1 MNFVEVGIL
10 SVVEGLTEFLPISS
24 TGHLIIAAKILNI
37 PQSEFVKTFTIVIQ
51 LGAILSVL
59 VIYGPKFW
67 KSKIT
72 YLNMLAAFLPTAL
85 VGFTL
90 YKLIKNF
97 LLGNTY
103 ITVASLFIGGIIL
116 IFLEKIIKPQ
126 NIKIRELEKINPV
139 TAFIIGCFQSLSVIP
154 GTSRAAATIVG
165 GMYLG
170 LDRKTAAEFS
180 FILAVPTM
188 MAATALD
195 LIRSELKF
203 SNSEIMVILTGIILS
218 FICALISVKF
228 LIKLTEKHSFSIFGI
243 YRIILGILFYITYLA

>member
-1 MNFVEVGIL
+1 
-10 SVVEGLTEFLPISS
+10 
-24 TGHLIIAAKILNI
+24 
-37 PQSEFVKTFTIVIQ
+37 
-51 LGAILSVL
+51 
-59 VIYGPKFW
+59 
-67 KSKIT
+67 
-72 YLNMLAAFLPTAL
+72 MLAAFLPTAL

-126 NIKIRELEKINPV
+126 NIRIRELEKINPG

-180 FILAVPTM
+180 FMLAVPTM
-188 MAATALD
+188 MAATGLD

-203 SNSEIMVILTGIILS
+203 SNTEIMVILTGIILS

-243 YRIILGILFYITYLA
+243 YRIILGILFYITYLT